1 MIKDAKKISIIGGS
15 GTGKTTLANSLGEIL
30 DIPVYHIDG
39 IHHLENWAI
48 RDSNERD
55 KIILEKVL
63 ESKWIIDGTYQS
75 TLQERLDKSD
85 LVIYLD
91 YSSFAQVRGILS
103 RFFKNYGKEKK
114 EIPGCKERMSFEF
127 FMFVCKWRK
136 TRRGE
141 IVEKISKVDKGK
153 VLIFKNRRQLNKWFK
168 NEFGKK
174 IVNK

>member
-63 ESKWIIDGTYQS
+63 ESKWIIDGTYRS

-103 RFFKNYGKEKK
+103 RFFKNHGKEKK